1 VNGSAVAG
9 TVVNETALLLV
20 AGGWLGAAALQAV
33 LWLVQRRTGNA
44 AIVDVGWA
52 ASLGLMGVVY
62 GVGGPGDPVTRTV
75 VAAITGLWGLRL
87 AWHLLRDRVL
97 GQPEEGRYVEL
108 RRQWGE
114 GFQARLFGFYQAQ
127 ALLAAVLSLPFALA
141 VTRAQAGWL
150 DAAAVALWATGWL
163 LEAVADRQLQRFKQ
177 DPANRGQVCQE
188 GLWRYSRHPNY
199 FGEWL
204 MWVAF
209 AIPALGAT
217 MGWLG
222 LLAPALMLLF
232 ILKIT
237 GIPPTEAQALRS
249 RGEAYRRYQ
258 RTTSAFVPWRPQRE
272 SS

>member
-1 VNGSAVAG
+1 MTVTVG
-9 TVVNETALLLV
+9 TLLL
-20 AGGWLGAAALQAV
+20 GGLLVAAALQSV

-44 AIVDVGWA
+44 AIVDVGWS
-52 ASLGLMGVVY
+52 ASLGLMGVGY
-62 GVGGPGDPVTRTV
+62 AILGPGDPVVRV
-75 VAAITGLWGLRL
+75 VVGAMAGLWSLRL
-87 AWHLLRDRVL
+87 SWHLLADRVL

-127 ALLAAVLSLPFALA
+127 ALLAAFLSLPFALA
-141 VTRAQAGWL
+141 VSRSQAGWL
-150 DAAAVALWATGWL
+150 DAAAATIWVAGWI
-163 LEAVADRQLQRFKQ
+163 LESVADRQLHRFKR
-177 DPANRGQVCQE
+177 DPHRRGQVCQD

-204 MWVAF
+204 MWLGF
-209 AIPALGAT
+209 AVPALGAT
-217 MGWLG
+217 AGWLG
-222 LLAPALMLLF
+222 LLAPATMLLF

-258 RTTSAFVPWRPQRE
+258 RTTSAFVPWPPRQE
-272 SS
+272 SP

>member
-1 VNGSAVAG
+1 MTGEVLI
-9 TVVNETALLLV
+9 LLG
-20 AGGWLGAAALQAV
+20 GGWLGSALLMTA

-52 ASLGLMGVVY
+52 ASLGLMGLAY
-62 GVGGPGDPVTRTV
+62 GLCGPGNPMTRLV
-75 VAAITGLWGLRL
+75 IAGIVGLWAMRL
-87 AWHLLRDRVL
+87 SWHLLRDRVL
-97 GQPEEGRYVEL
+97 GQPEEGRYLEL
-108 RRQWGE
+108 RRLWGDR
-114 GFQARLFGFYQAQ
+114 FQLKLFGFYQAQ

-141 VTRAQAGWL
+141 AARTESSWL
-150 DAAAVALWATGWL
+150 DLAAVLLWSAGWL
-163 LEAVADRQLQRFKQ
+163 LETTADQQLHRFKQ
-177 DPANRGQVCQE
+177 DPARRGLVCRD

-204 MWVAF
+204 MWLAF
-209 AIPALGAT
+209 ALPAVAASQ
-217 MGWLG
+217 GWLG

-258 RTTSAFVPWRPQRE
+258 RTTSAFVPWWPQKE
-272 SS
+272 SP